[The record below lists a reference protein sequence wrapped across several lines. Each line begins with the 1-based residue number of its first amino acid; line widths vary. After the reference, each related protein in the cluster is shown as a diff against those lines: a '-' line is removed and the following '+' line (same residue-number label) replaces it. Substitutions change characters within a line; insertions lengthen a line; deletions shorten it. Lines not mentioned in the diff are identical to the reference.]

1 MKKVASNT
9 SANEVIKIENLNENF
24 KEALKKLEDVQKGL
38 QLYLDGKCA

>member
-24 KEALKKLEDVQKGL
+24 KEALKKLEEVQKGL
-38 QLYLDGKCA
+38 QLYLDGK